1 MDIFITPFETQ
12 MLRDARLFVG
22 RWSELQLLI
31 NAIDKRRPAVVI
43 APPQSGK
50 SSLLYHA
57 VAAGGVLLD
66 HDDLPAF
73 YLDMAEFP
81 DIDAVAET
89 VAEAFAPP
97 GTPWQQAILRP
108 DTAPFLAFDNIDAPQ
123 FAAHRDAWMTQLA
136 HEVAAGRLRVIAA
149 ASQLHTVP
157 PFWEQVSLGPVGLSF
172 LREYLDV
179 SLPDEPHPDRADQ
192 TQMLALANGHMGTL
206 IIVLTLWYRA
216 QRQHDLDWRALA
228 AALTPPQPTQT
239 TPDPGYH
246 VAAPPAATADDAGG
260 EAPEIAPSVSQLG
273 ASVAAAR
280 TKGNL
285 GWLLLAVTVICVAV
299 WMWGSR

>member
-1 MDIFITPFETQ
+1 MDIFTTPFETQ

-31 NAIDKRRPAVVI
+31 NAVDKRRPAVVV

-57 VAAGGVLLD
+57 VAASGVLLD

-81 DIDAVAET
+81 DFDAVEKT
-89 VAEAFAPP
+89 IAEAFAPL
-97 GTPWQQAILRP
+97 GTPWLQAILRP

-123 FAAHRDAWMTQLA
+123 FDAHRDTWMTQLA
-136 HEVAAGRLRVIAA
+136 NEVAAGRLRVIAA
-149 ASQLHTVP
+149 ASQLNTVP
-157 PFWEQVSLGPVGLSF
+157 PPWEQVSLGPVGQSF

-192 TQMLALANGHMGTL
+192 TQMLALAHGHVGTL

-216 QRQHDLDWRALA
+216 HRQHDLDWRALA

-246 VAAPPAATADDAGG
+246 VAAPPTTTADDSSGD
-260 EAPEIAPSVSQLG
+260 APEIAPS
-273 ASVAAAR
+273 ASRLRAPVAAVPAVV
-280 TKGNL
+280 NL
-285 GWLLLAVTVICVAV
+285 GWMLLAVTVICAAV
-299 WMWGSR
+299 WIWGSR